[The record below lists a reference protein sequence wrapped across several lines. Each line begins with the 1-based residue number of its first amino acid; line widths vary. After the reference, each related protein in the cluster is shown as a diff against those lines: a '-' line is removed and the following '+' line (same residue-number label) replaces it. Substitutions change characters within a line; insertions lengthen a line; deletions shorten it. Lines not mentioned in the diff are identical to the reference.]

1 MKDRLDFYN
10 SYKEEHKIFK
20 NRVQRFW
27 AILGVLFSI
36 YTLIILGD
44 VWLFLLTLAM
54 MTTIGAWGLNI
65 VSGFA
70 GQISLAHGAFIGI
83 GTYTAFVLGG
93 NIGSSVLSYGLDMAI
108 WLPLS
113 GIVPMLFGILISHYL
128 ENIRLFLN
136 KYFNINIFP
145 SEIYFLNELPSH
157 INYESVLIISI
168 FSILITFVASLL
180 PALSA
185 SKLDPIKNLK
195 NE

>member
-1 MKDRLDFYN
+1 
-10 SYKEEHKIFK
+10 
-20 NRVQRFW
+20 
-27 AILGVLFSI
+27 
-36 YTLIILGD
+36 LIIHATKIENPLK
-44 VWLFLLTLAM
+44 
-54 MTTIGAWGLNI
+54 LN
-65 VSGFA
+65 SEN
-70 GQISLAHGAFIGI
+70 SK
-83 GTYTAFVLGG
+83 
-93 NIGSSVLSYGLDMAI
+93 
-108 WLPLS
+108 
-113 GIVPMLFGILISHYL
+113 
-128 ENIRLFLN
+128 NIRLFLN